1 MEILDKKELAQPK
14 MQGYLKIWD
23 EETGKLLVSSHNDIH
38 YENASLSIAQ
48 ALANKKGWIK
58 EMLFGNGGVKMNALN
73 EYTFLP
79 TNTMGSS
86 ATLYNEVYT
95 KIVDQYNTNNSDTV
109 NNYMSVSHIDGQ
121 LYTDLSINAHLSK
134 GEPSGQNTTNQDGNV
149 ISEFSF
155 NEIGLRTYNGYMITH
170 LVFQPILKAS
180 NISLKFQYVIRI
192 AMV

>member
-38 YENASLSIAQ
+38 YENASFSIAQ

-95 KIVDQYNTNNSDTV
+95 KIVDQYNTNNADTT

>member
-95 KIVDQYNTNNSDTV
+95 KIVDQYNTNNADTT